1 MDISILIIDDSKTQ
15 RQQILQTLKDNS
27 LGNTFY
33 EAGEGIEGFKSALAK
48 KVDLILCDLE
58 MPGFDGFK
66 FLAMK
71 SSREE
76 LKDIPVI
83 LLTGHSDSETK
94 IRGLE
99 HGASDYLT
107 KPFVPGELIARVRIH
122 LRLKALQDELKK
134 RNEMLRELS
143 NTDPLTGL
151 CNRRYMM
158 EFLNREFQRAI
169 RTDRYLSLVM
179 GDVDHFKSIN
189 DAYGHQH
196 GDEVLKTVAQ
206 SMRNQLRPYDLAA
219 RFGGEEFAVI
229 LPATSLET
237 AIAAAKRL
245 RTTVSQLS
253 FSEGMR
259 GRQVTISLGVA
270 CVSDTNIK
278 SVEDL
283 IREADENLYKAKR
296 NGRNRVE
303 PQAISDCQI

>member
-1 MDISILIIDDSKTQ
+1 MDTSILIIDDSKTQ

-27 LGNTFY
+27 LGSLFY
-33 EAGEGIEGFKSALAK
+33 EAGDGIEGFKSAMATK
-48 KVDLILCDLE
+48 IDLILCDLE

-83 LLTGHSDSETK
+83 LLTGHADSETK

-134 RNEMLRELS
+134 SNEMLRDLS

-158 EFLNREFQRAI
+158 EFLNREFQRAV
-169 RTDRYLSLVM
+169 RTDRDLSLIM
-179 GDVDHFKSIN
+179 GDIDHFKSIN
-189 DAYGHQH
+189 DTYGHQH
-196 GDEVLKTVAQ
+196 GDEVLKAVAQ
-206 SMRNQLRPYDLAA
+206 SMRDQVRPYDLAA
-219 RFGGEEFAVI
+219 RFGGEEFAII
-229 LPATSLET
+229 LPATNLEK

-245 RTTVSQLS
+245 RTTVSQLT
-253 FSEGMR
+253 FQEEMHD
-259 GRQVTISLGVA
+259 RQITISLGVA
-270 CVSDTNIK
+270 CVSNKGIR
-278 SVEDL
+278 SIEDL
-283 IREADENLYKAKR
+283 IHEADENLYKAKR

-303 PQAISDCQI
+303 PQASSDCQI